1 MTSFLAVFAIAFA
14 AILLVEL
21 PDKTMVAT
29 LVLSTRYR
37 RRPVLAG
44 VAAAFA
50 VQCAV
55 AVTAGGLL
63 HLLPHRV
70 LEAVVALLFAA
81 GALLLFRE
89 SVNADEDEAGLRAGT
104 PEDSG
109 LSDRRIFGISFGV
122 LFAAEWGDAS
132 QLATAGLVARYG
144 QPVAIGLGAFLALV
158 GVAALAMVIG
168 KVILRRVP
176 LQLVHRIAATLFALF
191 AVLAAA
197 AAIRG

>member
-1 MTSFLAVFAIAFA
+1 MTSFLAVFAIALF

-21 PDKTMVAT
+21 PDKTLVAT

-37 RRPVLAG
+37 PRPVLAG

-50 VQCAV
+50 VQCV
-55 AVTAGGLL
+55 LAVTAGGLL
-63 HLLPHRV
+63 HLLPHRL
-70 LEAVVALLFAA
+70 LEGIVAVLFAV
-81 GALLLFRE
+81 GAFLLARE
-89 SVNADEDEAGLRAGT
+89 SLAAEEQEVTEETPAGF
-104 PEDSG
+104 G
-109 LSDRRIFGISFGV
+109 LTDRRIFGISFGV

-144 QPVAIGLGAFLALV
+144 QPVAIGLGAFIALV
-158 GVAALAMVIG
+158 GVAFLAVGLG

-176 LQLVHRIAATLFALF
+176 LQLLHRLAAVLFGVFAVIAA
-191 AVLAAA
+191 V

>member
-1 MTSFLAVFAIAFA
+1 MTSFLAVFAIALF

-21 PDKTMVAT
+21 PDKTLVAT

-37 RRPVLAG
+37 PRPVLAG

-50 VQCAV
+50 VQSV
-55 AVTAGGLL
+55 IAVTAGGLL
-63 HLLPHRV
+63 HLLPHRL
-70 LEAVVALLFAA
+70 LEGIVAVLFAF
-81 GALLLFRE
+81 GAFLLARE
-89 SVNADEDEAGLRAGT
+89 GLAEQEEEVEEGTPLGAGL
-104 PEDSG
+104 SG
-109 LSDRRIFGISFGV
+109 RRIFGISFGV

-144 QPVAIGLGAFLALV
+144 EPIAIGLGAFIALV
-158 GVAALAMVIG
+158 GVAFLAVALG

-176 LQLVHRIAATLFALF
+176 LQLLHRLAAVLFGVFAVIAA
-191 AVLAAA
+191 V

>member
-1 MTSFLAVFAIAFA
+1 MTSFLAVFAIALF

-21 PDKTMVAT
+21 PDKTLVAT

-37 RRPVLAG
+37 PRPVLLG

-50 VQCAV
+50 VQCV
-55 AVTAGGLL
+55 IAVTAGGLL
-63 HLLPHRV
+63 HLLPHRL
-70 LEAVVALLFAA
+70 LEGIVAVLFAF
-81 GALLLFRE
+81 GAFLLARE
-89 SVNADEDEAGLRAGT
+89 SLAEQEEEVEDGT
-104 PEDSG
+104 PLGAG

-144 QPVAIGLGAFLALV
+144 QPVAIGLGAFIALV
-158 GVAALAMVIG
+158 GVAVLAVGLG

-176 LQLVHRIAATLFALF
+176 LQLLHRLAAVLF
-191 AVLAAA
+191 AVFAIIAAV

>member
-1 MTSFLAVFAIAFA
+1 MTSFLAVFAIAFV
-14 AILLVEL
+14 AIVLVEL

-44 VAAAFA
+44 AAAAFA
-50 VQCAV
+50 VQCVV

-70 LEAVVALLFAA
+70 LEATVAFLFAV
-81 GALLLFRE
+81 GAVLLFRE
-89 SVNADEDEAGLRAGT
+89 SVATEEEQFEAGT
-104 PEDSG
+104 PAEADP
-109 LSDRRIFGISFGV
+109 SDRRIFAISFGV

-144 QPVAIGLGAFLALV
+144 QPVATGLGAFLALV
-158 GVAALAMVIG
+158 GVAALAVLIG
-168 KVILRRVP
+168 RAILRRLP
-176 LQLVHRIAATLFALF
+176 LELVHRVAAGAFAVF
-191 AVLAAA
+191 AVLAGA